1 MALQMDG
8 TMVKAGL
15 TWDSTLGF
23 AVGCKDPLTYQNLE
37 DKDFKLDGSFLKQN
51 LVTEVDVCVLV
62 SLDSNVALSL
72 GYILQPS
79 PGKSGLEII
88 KKYTEMIKTTSKCEA
103 CVKSKPANL
112 NTIPPETPC
121 CSLCLVCWNQ
131 GYLCETCEELGRRTI
146 YPQLEPCFQCLEKGE
161 KCRKVL
167 VQILALDCFSGN
179 RVLIEKFQSDF
190 QNGVKDPELYF
201 TEPIGEIIHIL
212 KTIKSS
218 FSNWFLLGLSRNLFN
233 LTMLRTLRDD
243 NLNKEVS
250 TALKKVLQKGSV
262 VNRDRQDTDC
272 LVEFS
277 SAVPII
283 RNVAKID
290 SVVVHQICPEKFKLE
305 PTNKEGTLGPVKY
318 LGAVNIGQIAVITD
332 AKDEASSVLHIL
344 DLHSPVRV
352 KSTIELPSVTG
363 FVATEAVIV
372 IAVEGGLIFVEMVK
386 GTIIPKIPTKKADL
400 VLLCKQL
407 KLAAGG
413 TAKELR
419 ARLIKK
425 LKTSPKTEHRE
436 IKLNPNLV
444 ENFKKSSKMCLLTVR
459 KCIPESLL
467 EVDNAKKKL
476 FHVNISYTGGE
487 ALATLSKTFDFPHNL
502 ESVELSLAT
511 SEVIILYSST
521 EITLFDH
528 MLQQLRIFRLEHS
541 VVSMCVNDG
550 GKFLFVQ
557 DDDQVWSESL
567 ENMMKGE
574 WNPVH
579 IAGSGKGTSKD
590 GSGRSSRLGGA
601 TVIASYQ
608 NSTIIGTGSGKVKV
622 ISDVGAIAD
631 FLDNTF
637 GQGVEGFGLHKKDGE
652 RNLSANLD
660 SCRIAHEIIGN
671 YLERSVDNIKG
682 SFLYQVPDKLNGPQ
696 HSVSAVTVHT
706 VKLAAKSFAQIKENL
721 KHVSGDGD
729 DLSMIVNPGS
739 TTTKAVEH
747 FHSLA
752 HRKDTVQTVH
762 EYIYSWS
769 IIVREMVK
777 SLCSWPFKMFSGS
790 KSSYYLRPDECRIPL
805 EDVPMMPKL
814 SKLNNLSKEENMK
827 AKELCKEH
835 KALPQASTRAFT
847 SKFKAGTLPLQAY
860 SVVEP
865 ETEDENPDDN
875 FNEDTTEDSNER
887 NTESNMG
894 YVDEPA
900 EWDSAS
906 STDDLEDVDESV
918 NTSGSF
924 SHMNQ
929 NRVTRSGRR
938 VVAAKHF
945 MFEEDSGV
953 Y

>member
-1 MALQMDG
+1 
-8 TMVKAGL
+8 
-15 TWDSTLGF
+15 
-23 AVGCKDPLTYQNLE
+23 
-37 DKDFKLDGSFLKQN
+37 
-51 LVTEVDVCVLV
+51 
-62 SLDSNVALSL
+62 
-72 GYILQPS
+72 
-79 PGKSGLEII
+79 
-88 KKYTEMIKTTSKCEA
+88 
-103 CVKSKPANL
+103 
-112 NTIPPETPC
+112 
-121 CSLCLVCWNQ
+121 
-131 GYLCETCEELGRRTI
+131 
-146 YPQLEPCFQCLEKGE
+146 
-161 KCRKVL
+161 
-167 VQILALDCFSGN
+167 
-179 RVLIEKFQSDF
+179 
-190 QNGVKDPELYF
+190 
-201 TEPIGEIIHIL
+201 
-212 KTIKSS
+212 
-218 FSNWFLLGLSRNLFN
+218 
-233 LTMLRTLRDD
+233 
-243 NLNKEVS
+243 
-250 TALKKVLQKGSV
+250 
-262 VNRDRQDTDC
+262 
-272 LVEFS
+272 
-277 SAVPII
+277 
-283 RNVAKID
+283 
-290 SVVVHQICPEKFKLE
+290 
-305 PTNKEGTLGPVKY
+305 
-318 LGAVNIGQIAVITD
+318 
-332 AKDEASSVLHIL
+332 
-344 DLHSPVRV
+344 
-352 KSTIELPSVTG
+352 
-363 FVATEAVIV
+363 
-372 IAVEGGLIFVEMVK
+372 
-386 GTIIPKIPTKKADL
+386 
-400 VLLCKQL
+400 
-407 KLAAGG
+407 
-413 TAKELR
+413 
-419 ARLIKK
+419 
-425 LKTSPKTEHRE
+425 
-436 IKLNPNLV
+436 
-444 ENFKKSSKMCLLTVR
+444 
-459 KCIPESLL
+459 
-467 EVDNAKKKL
+467 
-476 FHVNISYTGGE
+476 
-487 ALATLSKTFDFPHNL
+487 
-502 ESVELSLAT
+502 
-511 SEVIILYSST
+511 
-521 EITLFDH
+521 
-528 MLQQLRIFRLEHS
+528 
-541 VVSMCVNDG
+541 
-550 GKFLFVQ
+550 
-557 DDDQVWSESL
+557 
-567 ENMMKGE
+567 
-574 WNPVH
+574 
-579 IAGSGKGTSKD
+579 
-590 GSGRSSRLGGA
+590 
-601 TVIASYQ
+601 
-608 NSTIIGTGSGKVKV
+608 
-622 ISDVGAIAD
+622 
-631 FLDNTF
+631 LDNTF
-637 GQGVEGFGLHKKDGE
+637 CQGVEGFGLHKKDGE